1 MKVSV
6 IMAVYNGERYLK
18 EAIDSILSQTFSNFE
33 LLIVNDGSTDKTE
46 DILKEFGD
54 PRIRIF
60 SQSNKGCIAARHLAI
75 KNARGKYLAIM
86 DSDDIALQER
96 LSKTAA
102 YLDSHNDVVLVGTAY
117 ITRNELTGTDRI
129 DIPPT
134 EDHVLKRCLLRY
146 DPFKDPTN
154 LIRADAFKK
163 AGGYK
168 IDRGFDY
175 ELYSRLARF
184 GKLANIGE
192 VLLITRQHADQF
204 FRMGHT
210 PEEHRKRRLK
220 IQWLTLWRLKPPLY
234 LFARTLLWL
243 CFEFIVHL
251 FPEKLRHH
259 ILPDNFRDFF
269 KKKLPPNV

>member
-18 EAIDSILSQTFSNFE
+18 EAIDSILSQTFSDFE
-33 LLIVNDGSTDKTE
+33 LLIVNDGSTDRTK
-46 DILKEFGD
+46 DILKEYDD
-54 PRIRIF
+54 PRIRIL

-220 IQWLTLWRLKPPLY
+220 IQWLTLWRLKPPLP
-234 LFARTLLWL
+234 LFVKTFVWL
-243 CFEFIVHL
+243 CFEYIVY
-251 FPEKLRHH
+251 FSPEKLRH
-259 ILPDNFRDFF
+259 LFPEGFRSFF
-269 KKKLPPNV
+269 KKTLPPKA

>member
-1 MKVSV
+1 
-6 IMAVYNGERYLK
+6 MAVYNGERYLK
-18 EAIDSILSQTFSNFE
+18 EAIDSILSQTFSDFE
-33 LLIVNDGSTDKTE
+33 LLIVNDGSTDRTK
-46 DILKEFGD
+46 DILKEYDD

-60 SQSNKGCIAARHLAI
+60 SQPNRGCIAARHLAI
-75 KNARGKYLAIM
+75 KNARGEYLAIM

-175 ELYSRLARF
+175 
-184 GKLANIGE
+184 
-192 VLLITRQHADQF
+192 
-204 FRMGHT
+204 
-210 PEEHRKRRLK
+210 
-220 IQWLTLWRLKPPLY
+220 
-234 LFARTLLWL
+234 
-243 CFEFIVHL
+243 
-251 FPEKLRHH
+251 
-259 ILPDNFRDFF
+259 
-269 KKKLPPNV
+269 